1 MQLRIRGAGAAT
13 SVSTVE
19 SAEPPSDLLP
29 LSCLVILKPIKHILP
44 LYPTVARQLGSY
56 LLDLS
61 CIWCFHAISVHLFQ
75 QHQLLRCWTPSCWV
89 RLCLCHLSLSLSLS
103 LSLWR
108 CVFVVSVL
116 VGWCCVVFALES
128 CGDGGMGIYGC
139 MKDTISSAI
148 QSPAICIE

>member
-103 LSLWR
+103 LSGDVFLLYLCWWAGVVLCLLWSR
-108 CVFVVSVL
+108 VEMEGWVFMDAWRTL
-116 VGWCCVVFALES
+116 YRPQFRALRFV
-128 CGDGGMGIYGC
+128 
-139 MKDTISSAI
+139 
-148 QSPAICIE
+148 